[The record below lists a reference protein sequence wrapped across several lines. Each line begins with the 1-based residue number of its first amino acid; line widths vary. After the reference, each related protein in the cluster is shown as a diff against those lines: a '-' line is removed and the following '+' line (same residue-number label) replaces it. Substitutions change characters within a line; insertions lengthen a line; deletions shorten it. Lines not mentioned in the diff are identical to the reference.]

1 MLNALAWGRKTHTPV
16 KGGSNQSKDALAI
29 VCLNAP
35 HHPIY
40 QHSIDPAIITKI
52 APMFCHILKCPL
64 FGNSSLSL
72 ETKN

>member
-40 QHSIDPAIITKI
+40 QHSIDPAIIAKI

-64 FGNSSLSL
+64 VLKQKISLQQAS
-72 ETKN
+72 

>member
-1 MLNALAWGRKTHTPV
+1 MGKEDTPV
-16 KGGSNQSKDALAI
+16 KGRSNQSKDALAI
-29 VCLNAP
+29 VCLNAQ

-52 APMFCHILKCPL
+52 APMFCHFLKCPL